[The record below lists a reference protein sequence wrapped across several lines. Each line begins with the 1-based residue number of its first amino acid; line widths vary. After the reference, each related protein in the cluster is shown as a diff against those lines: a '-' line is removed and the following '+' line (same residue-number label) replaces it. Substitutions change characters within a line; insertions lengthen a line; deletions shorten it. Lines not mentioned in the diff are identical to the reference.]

1 MLGVVGGDQHHLSP
15 GQWWHQGCQ
24 AARTGWPSDPQL
36 RCPLCWCSGASA
48 SGNLREQEGGEG
60 DSNPAPQGAQQW
72 GALGC
77 TRCKSLCE
85 SAHVH
90 GGCERAVLCVPC
102 GCSSKICVHLPYHVL
117 ACVPTLVCSSM
128 HRYVHVHTWLAGT
141 AHVHLVVHV
150 HARACSAVLHV
161 LNTAYVGVC
170 VCICVCLSA
179 SLSLHRCA
187 RMSVCMHYSVC
198 ASAEHIC
205 L

>member
-1 MLGVVGGDQHHLSP
+1 M
-15 GQWWHQGCQ
+15 
-24 AARTGWPSDPQL
+24 ARARWPSDPQL
-36 RCPLCWCSGASA
+36 WCPLCWCSGASA
-48 SGNLREQEGGEG
+48 SGNLREQDGGEG

-102 GCSSKICVHLPYHVL
+102 GCSSKICVHLPHHVL

-128 HRYVHVHTWLAGT
+128 HMHTWLAGT
-141 AHVHLVVHV
+141 AHLPLVVHV
-150 HARACSAVLHV
+150 HARACSAVLRV

-170 VCICVCLSA
+170 L
-179 SLSLHRCA
+179 
-187 RMSVCMHYSVC
+187 SVC
-198 ASAEHIC
+198 AC
-205 L
+205 LPHCPCIGVHVCLCACTTLCVQVLNTYAFSGAVCAHTTLHVCT